1 MGGTECDPARIGSD
15 EADCHA
21 EVHLL
26 AIVAKLENPVSLSL
40 KNPYK

>member
-1 MGGTECDPARIGSD
+1 MRGTECDPARIGSGD
-15 EADCHA
+15 GDSNA

-26 AIVAKLENPVSLSL
+26 AIVAKLENPVSLLL